1 MARFT
6 FESASAVA
14 VGTFNIH
21 IFMPPW
27 LVKCGVVRTLP
38 NSLEFA
44 LSRPGFRVR
53 LDERDT
59 LLTIEPQR
67 IEISSTQEGFNCG
80 EILGKILARLR
91 ETPLTA
97 VGVNVAYASTLE
109 HEEVF
114 PGIAAIPNVVNG
126 DHVARRT
133 VGLTFDVAKSISHS
147 IGLEQ
152 IDRLAKAYGNAEHNG
167 SDVELL
173 ISWSEKFSES
183 VTELLGRLESAWQI
197 EIAPANASY

>member
-1 MARFT
+1 MTRFT

-27 LVKCGVVRTLP
+27 LVKCGVVNDP
-38 NSLEFA
+38 PSSIEFA
-44 LSRPGFRVR
+44 LTRPGFRIR
-53 LDERDT
+53 LDESDT

-67 IEISSTQEGFNCG
+67 IQVSSVQEGFNCG
-80 EILGKILARLR
+80 EILGKMLHRLK

-97 VGVNVAYASTLE
+97 VGVNVAYTCTFD
-109 HEEVF
+109 HEEL
-114 PGIAAIPNVVNG
+114 PPAIAALPSAVNG
-126 DHVARRT
+126 EHASRRT
-133 VGLTFDVAKSISHS
+133 VGLTFEVTKSITHS

-167 SDVELL
+167 SNVDAL
-173 ISWSEKFSES
+173 ISWGEQFPES
-183 VTELLGRLESAWQI
+183 VATLLGRLESAWQI